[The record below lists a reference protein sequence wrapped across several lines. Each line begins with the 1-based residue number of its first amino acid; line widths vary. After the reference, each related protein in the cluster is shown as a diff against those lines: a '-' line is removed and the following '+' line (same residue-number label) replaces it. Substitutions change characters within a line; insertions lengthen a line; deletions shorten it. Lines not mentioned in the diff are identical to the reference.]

1 MSGVQPGWVDRAR
14 PSHPSRSEDGSA
26 GPGPCP
32 NFRQNAF
39 PCSLSACDTSASRGF
54 DPRRPASP
62 VPPRLGSLSSGPER
76 MPLRPDT
83 QARHGPASVHPTTRA
98 LRETDQPEHLRRT
111 TLLKSSQPRTP
122 TPPAAGGAT
131 ATRPVRSSARR
142 SATPPVAPDER
153 SELQV
158 SWVGVSSVSRPR
170 HYSRTSRHPPG
181 SFEDTRR
188 RSSSLS
194 RYFARCR
201 SDSAC
206 GRNSSGV
213 SRLSASTPSSFRLR
227 SIGPSAAA

>member
-1 MSGVQPGWVDRAR
+1 LPALSVCRFGLTRKRVTGQRAFIQPRGL
-14 PSHPSRSEDGSA
+14 
-26 GPGPCP
+26 CP
-32 NFRQNAF
+32 R
-39 PCSLSACDTSASRGF
+39 
-54 DPRRPASP
+54 
-62 VPPRLGSLSSGPER
+62 
-76 MPLRPDT
+76 
-83 QARHGPASVHPTTRA
+83 
-98 LRETDQPEHLRRT
+98 TDQPEHLRRT

-122 TPPAAGGAT
+122 APPAAGGAT

-194 RYFARCR
+194 RYFARC
-201 SDSAC
+201 
-206 GRNSSGV
+206 
-213 SRLSASTPSSFRLR
+213 
-227 SIGPSAAA
+227 